1 MRNHM
6 DGDGKGGPGK
16 KEPDAGEA
24 SGRGRQLLYSCFNCG
39 AQNYVDPDWTWFT
52 CWQCNLQKPVPLPGR

>member
-1 MRNHM
+1 MLDQM
-6 DGDGKGGPGK
+6 DAKEKGGRGTK
-16 KEPDAGEA
+16 DSGAEA

-39 AQNYVDPDWTWFT
+39 AQNYVDSDWTWFT